1 MVLGSA
7 QAVRSMSMPRV
18 RAQGN
23 SWGRAREALLSSED
37 TVFLGL
43 LSKVKAAE
51 EEGAQVDGLEV
62 TL

>member
-1 MVLGSA
+1 MA
-7 QAVRSMSMPRV
+7 RI

-23 SWGRAREALLSSED
+23 SWWRAREALLSSED

-51 EEGAQVDGLEV
+51 EKGAQVDGLEV
-62 TL
+62 AL